1 MKYSNYRKVFC
12 DLAGE
17 LYMEPHQFSDR
28 VASGNKTGF
37 KLSAAK
43 ETLHA
48 KLQNILLQL

>member
-1 MKYSNYRKVFC
+1 MKYSSYRKGFC
-12 DLAGE
+12 DLADE
-17 LYMEPHQFSDR
+17 IYTEPHQSADR
-28 VASGNKTGF
+28 AGSGNKTGF